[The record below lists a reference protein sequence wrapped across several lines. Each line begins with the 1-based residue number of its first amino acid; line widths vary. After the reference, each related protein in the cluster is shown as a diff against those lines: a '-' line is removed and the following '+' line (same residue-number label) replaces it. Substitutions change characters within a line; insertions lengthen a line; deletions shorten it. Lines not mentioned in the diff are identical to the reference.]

1 MTNEELKIE
10 IEKTLNAI
18 VSEDLKELM
27 NVAVAAG
34 NMKIYSLVKTV
45 AETIVL
51 SGWSEQIN
59 FFSFYLDHDFITFR
73 CACGCGEPVVAN
85 VSGYKLAYQIK
96 LVFDAIEKAGF
107 FR

>member
-10 IEKTLNAI
+10 IEKTINAI
-18 VSEDLKELM
+18 VSEDLKELVNM
-27 NVAVAAG
+27 AVAAG

-45 AETIVL
+45 AEAIVL

-59 FFSFYLDHDFITFR
+59 FFSFYLDRDFITFR
-73 CACGCGEPVVAN
+73 CAYGCGEPVVAN
-85 VSGYKLAYQIK
+85 LSGYKLAYQIK